1 MLQDMVFAKVEGTTQ
16 AALVSGLAGKSF
28 TVNQVAATGNG
39 MGTCLLLSPDGGVTA
54 GQGIVALKLEG
65 TRQMAQMSGL
75 IGKSVTIGKA
85 PMVVGGAGK
94 WIAFHPNTAAAAKG
108 LAAAAAGLGTGTLP
122 GSQLMM
128 LKLEGA
134 GSIAQSS
141 ALTGKSFT
149 VIKSAA
155 AVGEP
160 GKWLFLQPAGN
171 AAAAA
176 KDIVVLKVQNAA
188 GQLSLLTGKTFTV
201 AQAPVVAADNAARY
215 LFLQPATGLAAKG
228 AAGTMIAAK
237 GASAAGLTPAMKTI
251 AMNTAGTGAL
261 SGGTTAGGT
270 AALTAGKA
278 ATASG
283 TIWSGTGLSLGLGL
297 GLGAAG
303 PLILGALA
311 VAAGY
316 GVYRYRKTLTA
327 TDVELDEDFSEAL
340 S

>member
-1 MLQDMVFAKVEGTTQ
+1 MLQEMVLAKVEGATQ
-16 AALVSGLAGKSF
+16 AALVSGLTGQSF
-28 TVNQVAATGNG
+28 TVSQVAASGNG
-39 MGTCLLLSPDGGVTA
+39 MGTCLILSPDGGATA
-54 GQGIVALKLEG
+54 GQGLVALKLEG

-75 IGKSVTIGKA
+75 VGKSVTIGKA
-85 PMVVGGAGK
+85 PMVAGGAGK
-94 WIAFHPNTAAAAKG
+94 WIAFYPKTALAAKG
-108 LAAAAAGLGTGTLP
+108 LATAAAAGLGTGSLSA
-122 GSQLMM
+122 SQLVM

-141 ALTGKSFT
+141 GLAGKSFT

-155 AVGEP
+155 VAGEP

-188 GQLSLLTGKTFTV
+188 GQLSWLTGKTFTV
-201 AQAPVVAADNAARY
+201 AQAPVVAADNAAKY
-215 LFLQPATGLAAKG
+215 LFLQPTAGLAAKG

-237 GASAAGLTPAMKTI
+237 GASAAGLTPAMKTV
-251 AMNTAGTGAL
+251 ALNSAGTG
-261 SGGTTAGGT
+261 TAGSA

-297 GLGAAG
+297 GLGAVG
-303 PLILGALA
+303 PVVLGALIA
-311 VAAGY
+311 AAGY

-327 TDVELDEDFSEAL
+327 TDADLDEDLSEAL